1 MTIEVRPLTAE
12 DVPTAVAI
20 AEAAYRRQVGAAEM
34 HLRLR
39 LQPHGWRLAYLDGK
53 AVGLGGISS
62 FGNYAVIGLMG
73 TRPEAQGKGV
83 GAAVLRSL
91 LDTATSWGT
100 PLLGL
105 DATEAGAALYPRYGF
120 VEVDRTSVWRAGA
133 ATQNRVKRADV
144 ERISDKDVGAIVE
157 MDARIFGAPR
167 AALLKTL
174 LDENRERGFMLR
186 RGGEITAYLIAQP
199 SRLGPGVAG
208 SRTEIAR
215 LLDRALA
222 ERFEAA
228 PDVLVPDANR
238 AAAGILSGLG
248 FTIERSLRYM
258 LRGGVT
264 PPGDRSRLLAL
275 ANFAFG

>member
-1 MTIEVRPLTAE
+1 
-12 DVPTAVAI
+12 
-20 AEAAYRRQVGAAEM
+20 
-34 HLRLR
+34 
-39 LQPHGWRLAYLDGK
+39 
-53 AVGLGGISS
+53 
-62 FGNYAVIGLMG
+62 MG

-91 LDTATSWGT
+91 LDTAASWGT
-100 PLLGL
+100 PMLGL

-120 VEVDRTSVWRAGA
+120 VEVDRTTVWRATGA
-133 ATQNRVKRADV
+133 NPSRARRTDV
-144 ERISDKDVGAIVE
+144 DAISENDLPAIAE
-157 MDARIFGAPR
+157 LDARVFGARRP
-167 AALLKTL
+167 ALLETL
-174 LDENRERGFMLR
+174 LQENRGRGFMLR

-215 LLDRALA
+215 LLERALA

-238 AAAGILSGLG
+238 AAASILSGLG